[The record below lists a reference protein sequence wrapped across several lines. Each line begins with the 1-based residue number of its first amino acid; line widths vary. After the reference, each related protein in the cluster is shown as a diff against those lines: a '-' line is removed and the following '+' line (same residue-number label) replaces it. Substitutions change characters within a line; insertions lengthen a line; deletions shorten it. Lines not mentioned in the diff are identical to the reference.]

1 MGPVRIPALD
11 PPATLLPERILG
23 IRQYP
28 TQPQQQ
34 QLHSG
39 DKRVLAES
47 EQSSGDKRSL
57 AGIEQRSGDKRSLAG
72 SAIKNTESSKKCL
85 LYDWHLSDTH
95 ARVLSV
101 PKLRVATESTTT
113 TTVLDIVSAGRCLYC
128 IVE

>member
-1 MGPVRIPALD
+1 MGPARIPALD

-28 TQPQQQ
+28 TQQ

-47 EQSSGDKRSL
+47 EQS
-57 AGIEQRSGDKRSLAG
+57 SGDKRSLAG

>member
-1 MGPVRIPALD
+1 MGPARIPALD

-28 TQPQQQ
+28 TQQ

-57 AGIEQRSGDKRSLAG
+57 AGIEQRSGDKRALAG
-72 SAIKNTESSKKCL
+72 STIKITESSKKCI

-101 PKLRVATESTTT
+101 PKLRVATQSTTT